1 LAHYRYHRGVQNSVT
16 PTIRKALLTGGAGY
30 IGSTTASACVDN
42 GITPVVLDDLS
53 TGRAEFVRDC
63 AFYHGD
69 IADGDLLDRIFA
81 EHPDI
86 AAVVHFAARIVVPES
101 VEQPLLYYREN
112 VGKTLALLEH
122 LDRLSCHTIVFSS
135 SASVYA
141 PGDDFSVDETSPL
154 RPTNPYARSK
164 VIVERMLEDIGHT
177 TPLNALSLRYFN
189 PIGADPEY
197 RSGLQ
202 SKQPTHALG
211 QLIAALQG
219 DRTFTIT
226 GTNWPTRDGT
236 GIRDYINVW
245 DLALAHVAALQR
257 FDAARAGEPYG
268 VINLGTGTGTTV
280 RELTDAFGAVTGE
293 RLDIREAEPRPGDSV
308 GCFTRSDKAARLL
321 GWRPTQSL
329 EDSIRQSLEWSRRR
343 PTVLGY

>member
-1 LAHYRYHRGVQNSVT
+1 M
-16 PTIRKALLTGGAGY
+16 TGGAGY
-30 IGSTTASACVDN
+30 IGSTTASACIDN

-53 TGRAEFVRDC
+53 TGRAEFVRNC

-69 IADGDLLDRIFA
+69 IADGALLDKIFT

-86 AAVVHFAARIVVPES
+86 AGVVHFAARIVVPES
-101 VEQPLLYYREN
+101 VQQPLAYYRTN
-112 VGKTLALLEH
+112 VGKTVEMLEH
-122 LDRLSCHTIVFSS
+122 LARLSCHTVVFSS

-141 PGDDFSVDETSPL
+141 PGDDFSVDESSPL
-154 RPTNPYARSK
+154 RPTNPYSRSK
-164 VIVERMLEDIGHT
+164 VMVERILEDVARA

-189 PIGADPEY
+189 PIGADPEF

-202 SKQPTHALG
+202 TKQPTHALG
-211 QLIAALQG
+211 QLIAALHD
-219 DRTFTIT
+219 DRIFTIT

-245 DLALAHVAALQR
+245 DLALAHVAALQQ
-257 FDAARAGEPYG
+257 FDEARAGEPYG

-280 RELTDAFGAVTGE
+280 RELTDAFTAVTGE
-293 RLDIREAEPRPGDSV
+293 RLDIREAEPRPGDAA

-321 GWRPTQSL
+321 GWRPSQSL
-329 EDSIRQSLEWSRRR
+329 ADGIRQSLEWTRRR
-343 PTVLGY
+343 PDILGY